1 LPKTSVPANVEAKR
15 LLVYGGEKRVDC
27 QFASDNNAG
36 ICREALDAM
45 LQANAEGHAT
55 GYGGDT
61 WTLRAR
67 SLIQELFERDCE
79 VHFAFNG
86 TAANALVL
94 AQLCRSFHAV
104 LAHAFAHVV
113 TDEAGAPG
121 FYSGGA
127 SLRTADTP
135 LAKLTPEAVKI
146 CAEANPGVHHVKPA
160 ALSLTQATE
169 LGTVYTPD
177 ELAALTETAR
187 SHGLKVHMDGARFAN
202 AVARLGCSPAELS
215 WKAGIDVLCFGGVK
229 NGLAVGEAIVFFDHT
244 LAHEFEW
251 RVKQAGQLNSKMRLA
266 TAGWCGLV
274 ESGAWLSNARRAN
287 AMADRLAAA
296 IRGTPG
302 IRVTMPVEANAVFAE
317 IPEPAQA
324 KLRDLGWLFYTF
336 RPPREC
342 RLMCAWD
349 TNAATVDRFAADLR
363 AAVSAPGSRSAAT
376 RVRPAGRQTR
386 SARRR

>member
-1 LPKTSVPANVEAKR
+1 MGTEPARIGQGVRAGEFRSRSA
-15 LLVYGGEKRVDC
+15 LQAYEGEKRVDC

-45 LQANAEGHAT
+45 LEANAEGHAI
-55 GYGGDT
+55 GYGGDA
-61 WTLRAR
+61 WTRRAR
-67 SLIQELFERDCE
+67 RLIRDLFERDCE

-94 AQLCRSFHAV
+94 AQLCRSYHAV
-104 LAHAFAHVV
+104 LAHAVSHVA

-135 LAKLTPEAVKI
+135 HAKLTPEAVKV
-146 CAEANPGVHHVKPA
+146 CAEASPGVHHVKPA

-169 LGTVYTPD
+169 LGTVYTPG

-202 AVARLGCSPAELS
+202 AVARLGCSPADLS

-229 NGLAVGEAIVFFDHT
+229 NGLAVGEAIVFFDPII
-244 LAHEFEW
+244 AHEFEW
-251 RVKQAGQLNSKMRLA
+251 RVKQSGQLNSKLRLA
-266 TAGWCGLV
+266 AAGWCGLV
-274 ESGAWLSNARRAN
+274 ESGAWIGNARRAN
-287 AMADRLAAA
+287 AMADRLALALNGA
-296 IRGTPG
+296 PS
-302 IRVTMPVEANAVFAE
+302 IRVTRPVEANAVFAE
-317 IPEPAQA
+317 IPEAVQT
-324 KLRDLGWLFYTF
+324 KLRDRGWSFYTF

-349 TNAATVDRFAADLR
+349 TDAATVDRFAADLR
-363 AAVSAPGSRSAAT
+363 AAVSAAGS
-376 RVRPAGRQTR
+376 
-386 SARRR
+386 